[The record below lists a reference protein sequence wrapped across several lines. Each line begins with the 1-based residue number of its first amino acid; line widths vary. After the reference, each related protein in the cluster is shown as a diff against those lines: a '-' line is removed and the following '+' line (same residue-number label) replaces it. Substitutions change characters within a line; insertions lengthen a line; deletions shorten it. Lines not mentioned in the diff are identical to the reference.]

1 MDCPVC
7 DVDLQDSD
15 IIVQVNGNTVETPG
29 QVRKYVAWAS
39 AEGCSE
45 IEVMLTRQNYRTD
58 EWGVTHVTVPLP
70 TEAPE
75 AEPSPAVAVAVAV
88 AVEQAATLAA
98 A

>member
-1 MDCPVC
+1 MSTFKTVT
-7 DVDLQDSD
+7 SSS
-15 IIVQVNGNTVETPG
+15 QVNGNTVETPG
-29 QVRKYVAWAS
+29 QVRKYVAWAC

-58 EWGVTHVTVPLP
+58 EWGVKHVTVPLP

-75 AEPSPAVAVAVAV
+75 VEPSPAAAVAVAV